1 MTEFI
6 TQNPILALIV
16 TIVPVAAVMWKVFHE
31 LYVKP
36 RDFRIDLLKEDM
48 ARLSSQLGEFKKLR
62 EERVVTG
69 QGHGDGSSQ
78 IEAWPTDLKPLEKG
92 SLPIAQS
99 TQGSKNPTDQIQT
112 GPTDS
117 KPPEKGPLRIAQS
130 TQDSKNPAD
139 SLAVFYE
146 RWSDPSITELQKQKF
161 ERDWTGKDV
170 RWAVSVDSVSKASHG
185 NILAS
190 VRDGPRDKYA
200 APRAT
205 VVFSERDAEVL
216 LSLQPGDPI
225 VVTGKI
231 REFFLGPMLDALTVE
246 RA

>member
-6 TQNPILALIV
+6 AQNPILALMV

-48 ARLSSQLGEFKKLR
+48 ARVSSQLDELRKLR
-62 EERVVTG
+62 EGRVVTG
-69 QGHGDGSSQ
+69 QGHGDGSSR
-78 IEAWPTDLKPLEKG
+78 IEARPTDSTPLEKAP
-92 SLPIAQS
+92 LPIVQP
-99 TQGSKNPTDQIQT
+99 TQGSKT
-112 GPTDS
+112 
-117 KPPEKGPLRIAQS
+117 
-130 TQDSKNPAD
+130 PAD

-170 RWAVSVDSVSKASHG
+170 RWAVSVELVNKASHG
-185 NILAS
+185 IVLVS
-190 VRDGPRDKYA
+190 VRDGPRDNLA
-200 APRAT
+200 TPRAML
-205 VVFSERDAEVL
+205 VFTEHNEEVL
-216 LSLQPGDPI
+216 LSLQLRDRI

-231 REFFLGPMLDALTVE
+231 REFFIKPMLDVLRVE